1 MSGPQRTLNP
11 KSGAVVHKLKLE
23 LILTSPLER
32 YTRLCAVVFRR
43 VRDSLQYL
51 YLAKFDT

>member
-23 LILTSPLER
+23 LILT
-32 YTRLCAVVFRR
+32 TRLCAVVFRR
-43 VRDSLQYL
+43 VRDRLQYL